1 MIFAAIDIGSNA
13 TRLLVANVYM
23 KNKKI
28 TVEKSTMVRVPTR
41 LGKDVYSKH
50 KISEKR
56 QKMLMKTLEAYKL
69 IIEVYNPVALD
80 VCATAAM
87 REATN
92 GKEVMKKIKQK
103 VGLDIRIISGKEEAD
118 IIRHTNRMDMIPDKH
133 PYLFVDVGG
142 GSTDVSL
149 LDGHQLIE
157 AKSFKIGTLRILS
170 DTVNPAEWRKLQDW
184 LQYYKNK
191 YNNFTVIAS
200 GGNINKI
207 NKLYGDPVNFILTR
221 ENLQYAY
228 SFLSRYSLEDRI
240 EKLGLRPDRADVI
253 VPAAEIFL
261 FFFEKLNIS
270 QIYVPK
276 IGLAD
281 GLVYMLYEKF
291 ALRKTSAF
299 SSSGN

>member
-13 TRLLVANVYM
+13 SRLLVANVYE

-50 KISEKR
+50 KISKKR
-56 QKMLMKTLEAYKL
+56 ETMLIKTLQAFSL
-69 IIEVYNPVALD
+69 IIEVYNPVAMD
-80 VCATAAM
+80 ICATAAM
-87 REATN
+87 REASN
-92 GKEVMKKIKQK
+92 GKEIMEKVKQN
-103 VGLDIRIISGKEEAD
+103 VGLNIRIISGKEEAD
-118 IIRHTNRMDMIPDKH
+118 IIRHTNRMEMIQDNL

-170 DTVNPAEWRKLQDW
+170 GTVNPSEWEKLDDW

-191 YNNFTVIAS
+191 YKKFTVIAS

-207 NKLYGDPVNFILTR
+207 NKLYGDPVNYILSYD
-221 ENLQYAY
+221 NLQYAY
-228 SFLSRYSLEDRI
+228 SYLSRYSLEERI

-253 VPAAEIFL
+253 IPAAEIFL
-261 FFFEKLNIS
+261 FLFKKLNLE

-281 GLVYMLYEKF
+281 GLVYLLYEKYAKKKNKSRF
-291 ALRKTSAF
+291 
-299 SSSGN
+299 